1 LSGLDAEKVAGL
13 VGLAWLIGAFL
24 VMARSIRS
32 GRELAAALA
41 ARHPEI
47 YEALGRP
54 LPGYLQS
61 VRRDR
66 FAQFIARREF
76 ENLGDPAL
84 AAEFEAYRR
93 SEARSLMWILA
104 SLLVVGLVFLL
115 VRLHGSADA

>member
-76 ENLGDPAL
+76 E
-84 AAEFEAYRR
+84 AYRR